1 VKTPMTAT
9 KLMKTHMNVPP
20 RVLGEVQFRE
30 QRDGVSLAGRRWKR
44 AWKRKQNA
52 RASRTNREKTLV

>member
-1 VKTPMTAT
+1 
-9 KLMKTHMNVPP
+9 MNVPP